1 MGVAKLTGDS
11 VKDILDKVAVIG
23 IPTWGSIAFRDEL
36 ERKTDNRQNDLYV
49 TYFPNRKK
57 YDKDENLVSLNPNHS
72 HFLLIDDGSA
82 REFGRAYTFRSNFVD
97 FLKKKHSNLVYLAI
111 EGGFGTLVNIN
122 EILEKK
128 SAPVI
133 LIKGSAGYCD
143 LIIDAKN
150 EDNINKM

>member
-1 MGVAKLTGDS
+1 
-11 VKDILDKVAVIG
+11 
-23 IPTWGSIAFRDEL
+23 
-36 ERKTDNRQNDLYV
+36 
-49 TYFPNRKK
+49 
-57 YDKDENLVSLNPNHS
+57 
-72 HFLLIDDGSA
+72 
-82 REFGRAYTFRSNFVD
+82 
-97 FLKKKHSNLVYLAI
+97 LVYLAI